1 MSQKTEKPGHA
12 HHALPLAKPKM
23 KETGKHGIE
32 NKAAPD
38 CTFFTPIQDPPSG
51 TAINPQPD
59 GKPIPKLFT
68 PLKVRGM
75 TMQNRIIV
83 SPMCQYSAY
92 EGFMTPWHTTHYG
105 GIVQRGPGLTI
116 IEATAV

>member
-1 MSQKTEKPGHA
+1 MSQQTEKPDHA

-23 KETGKHGIE
+23 EETGNYGIE

-38 CTFFTPIQDPPSG
+38 CTFSTPIQDPPSG
-51 TAINPQPD
+51 TAINSQPD